1 MNRAIPKQ
9 AEPVPPLQ
17 VLERVPGLSALGECQ
32 LQIPSAYSC
41 VDLASR
47 GVTMR
52 EKAFGGMSLFSVSP
66 EKESQLA
73 QRMAALGVREADLEE
88 SFVRSGG
95 HGGQNVNKVA
105 TCVVLLHRPTGLQ
118 VKCQATRQQGLNRFL
133 ARRLLLDKIE
143 EKQTGVVAAQRAE
156 IEKIRR
162 QKRRRSRRARNKM
175 LDDKSRHAGKKAA
188 RRSVAPD

>member
-1 MNRAIPKQ
+1 
-9 AEPVPPLQ
+9 
-17 VLERVPGLSALGECQ
+17 
-32 LQIPSAYSC
+32 
-41 VDLASR
+41 
-47 GVTMR
+47 
-52 EKAFGGMSLFSVSP
+52 MSLFSVSP

-73 QRMAALGVREADLEE
+73 QRMAALGVREADIEE

-105 TCVVLLHRPTGLQ
+105 TCVMLRHRPTGVQ

-156 IEKIRR
+156 LEKIRR

-175 LDDKSRHAGKKAA
+175 LDDKSRQGGKKAA
-188 RRSVAPD
+188 RRPVAPE